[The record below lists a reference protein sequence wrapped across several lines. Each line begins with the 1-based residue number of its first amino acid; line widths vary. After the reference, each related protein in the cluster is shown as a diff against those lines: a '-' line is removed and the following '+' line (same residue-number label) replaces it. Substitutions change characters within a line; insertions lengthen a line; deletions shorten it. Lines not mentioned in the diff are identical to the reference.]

1 MGHGWPCLKEM
12 TDDANSLQRV
22 VNHHPVLGHKHE
34 VLMLRHH
41 RPEIDN
47 DRRWLPSALS
57 RQAAPG
63 AASHRAS
70 ARGRSILLPFATGWR
85 RPRRREVGRLRRPYR
100 PAMRQVADRIKQTSR
115 LHEPAWGGAPPAS
128 SAGVAVPARTPPS
141 ACFMS
146 EDYGPGCCG
155 EGPARPV
162 VTRDV
167 HSGLGCRRNRPVII
181 SRARCKGTQAPG
193 LAGSD
198 TRAITSGLLRHI
210 RLLYISGQSYS
221 AQEDRTRPG

>member
-1 MGHGWPCLKEM
+1 
-12 TDDANSLQRV
+12 
-22 VNHHPVLGHKHE
+22 
-34 VLMLRHH
+34 MLRHH

-57 RQAAPG
+57 HQAAPG

-70 ARGRSILLPFATGWR
+70 ARGQSILLPFATRWR

-115 LHEPAWGGAPPAS
+115 LQEPAGRAPLRLAAP
-128 SAGVAVPARTPPS
+128 GWAVPARTPPS
-141 ACFMS
+141 ASFMS
-146 EDYGPGCCG
+146 EDYGPGCCR
-155 EGPARPV
+155 ESPARPA

-181 SRARCKGTQAPG
+181 SRARCKGTHAPG

-198 TRAITSGLLRHI
+198 TRDYQGPLAAH
-210 RLLYISGQSYS
+210 
-221 AQEDRTRPG
+221 